1 MAERLSGAP
10 VAKAL
15 DKETKERADSLAEK
29 GIQPTLAV
37 LRVGENDADISY
49 EKNIIKKASKN
60 GIAVKQVIL
69 PENVE
74 NDAFFEV
81 LDSLNQ
87 DAAVHGILMFRP
99 LPAHLD
105 GERART
111 GIAAEKDV
119 DGCSDL
125 SLAGV
130 FIGKELGFAPC
141 TAQAVIELLDFYNI
155 DLKGKDVC
163 LAGRSLVVGKPL
175 SSLCTNRHATV
186 DLCHSRTT
194 DLPGHARRS
203 DILITAIGRAGFFT
217 ADYVDPEKGQIVID
231 VGMNTD
237 EEGKLCGDAVY
248 DELEP
253 LVKAITPVPGGVGS
267 VTTAVLMRHVVEAC
281 ERTTR

>member
-15 DKETKERADSLAEK
+15 DKETRERAKKLAEK

-49 EKNIIKKASKN
+49 EKSIIRKTSQN

-69 PENVE
+69 SENVE
-74 NDAFFEV
+74 NEAFFEV
-81 LDSLNQ
+81 LDSLNH
-87 DAAVHGILMFRP
+87 DEAVHGILMFRP

-105 GERART
+105 GEKART

-119 DGCSDL
+119 DGCSDM

-141 TAQAVIELLDFYNI
+141 TPQGVIELLDYYNI

-163 LAGRSLVVGKPL
+163 LVGRSLVVGKPL
-175 SSLCTNRHATV
+175 SALCTNRHASV

-194 DLPGHARRS
+194 DLKNHTRRA
-203 DILITAIGRAGFFT
+203 DIVIMAIGKAGFFT
-217 ADYVDPEKGQIVID
+217 ADYVDPERGQIVID

-237 EEGKLCGDAVY
+237 EAGKLCGDAVY

-253 LVKAITPVPGGVGS
+253 LVKAIAPVPGGVGS

-281 ERTTR
+281 EWAVR

>member
-15 DKETKERADSLAEK
+15 DKETRERADRLSEQ
-29 GIQPTLAV
+29 GIRPMLAV

-49 EKNIIKKASKN
+49 ERGLLKKAEKD

-69 PENVE
+69 PEDVSE
-74 NDAFFEV
+74 ERFFEV
-81 LDSLNQ
+81 LDSLNR
-87 DAAVHGILMFRP
+87 DKEVHGILMFRP

-111 GIAAEKDV
+111 GIAAEKDI

-130 FIGKELGFAPC
+130 FIGKKLGFAPC
-141 TAQAVIELLDFYNI
+141 TAQAVIELLDHYGI

-186 DLCHSRTT
+186 DLCHSRTR
-194 DLPGHARRS
+194 DLKAHAKRA
-203 DILITAIGRAGFFT
+203 DILIAAIGRAGFFT
-217 ADYVDPEKGQIVID
+217 KDYVEAGKGQIIID

-237 EEGKLCGDAVY
+237 AEGKLCGDAVY

-253 LVKAITPVPGGVGS
+253 LVGAITPVPGGVGS
-267 VTTAVLMRHVVEAC
+267 VTTSVLMRHVVEAC
-281 ERTTR
+281 ERTMK